1 MYMNKYPLDALE
13 ILLLVATAVLALI
26 ALVDD
31 LWLAPRRRLQSSKP
45 VAVAP
50 GIRIVQVALLV
61 LMVRLVYVM
70 VRSGA
75 LDFSFVLVAGAA
87 FCGLVWLLDKFVLA
101 PARRAL
107 AQQCGKPESDA
118 AIVPTTTEYAISFFP
133 VIAVVLVIRSFL
145 IEPFRIPSDSMMPT
159 LLDGDFI
166 FVNKYAY
173 GLRLPV
179 VNTKVVSIGEP
190 HRGDVIVFRLP
201 SDPSTN
207 YIKRLVG
214 LPGDHVQ
221 VHDNQ
226 VIINGSPVE
235 LKWNGVYKESPNYVG
250 ARLGM
255 EKLDD
260 KEHVVMAAIDR
271 YSTDFDKVVP
281 AGEYYFMGDNRN
293 NSLDS
298 RFSQVGFVPEA
309 NIVGRAVRIWMHWEW
324 PKMPIW
330 SRIGKAIE

>member
-1 MYMNKYPLDALE
+1 MYMNKYPVDALE
-13 ILLLVATAVLALI
+13 IALLLATAALALI

-31 LWLAPRRRLQSSKP
+31 LWIAPRRRLLSSQSTPPSM
-45 VAVAP
+45 

-87 FCGLVWLLDKFVLA
+87 FCGVIWLLDKFLLA
-101 PARRAL
+101 PSRRAL
-107 AQQCGKPESDA
+107 AKQSGKPDSDA
-118 AIVPTTTEYAISFFP
+118 AIVPTTTEYAVSFFP
-133 VIAVVLVIRSFL
+133 VIVVVLVIRSFL

-179 VNTKVVSIGEP
+179 VNEKIVSIGEP

-201 SDPSTN
+201 SDPSIN

-214 LPGDHVQ
+214 LPGDRVQ
-221 VHDNQ
+221 VRDNHLT
-226 VIINGSPVE
+226 INGSPLD
-235 LKWNGVYKESPNYVG
+235 LKWTGVYTDSPNYVG
-250 ARLGM
+250 ARLGV
-255 EKLDD
+255 EKLGDR
-260 KEHVVMAAIDR
+260 EHVVMAAIDR
-271 YSTDFDKVVP
+271 YSTDFEAIVP
-281 AGEYYFMGDNRN
+281 AGHYYFMGDNRN

-298 RFSQVGFVPEA
+298 RFPQVGFVPEE

-324 PKMPIW
+324 PKMPVW
-330 SRIGKAIE
+330 NRIGKAIE